1 MGEIDYGNEDVNNF
15 VARIK
20 EIIIDGKENPQ
31 MQAQPDGARDE
42 SQQRD
47 LGEEEGG
54 VSERAEESS
63 GGREDEGEV
72 KFSLSLGAPYQGSK
86 GQIATRVVDALPS
99 GRRFVDLFSDGVT
112 VTHAA
117 MLSGKYGEY
126 RMNDINPTRLELLL
140 GGMRGDYHGYRPR
153 ELSAEEF
160 KAIKGTP
167 EGLMLSYGGLDRN
180 VDPDKDSVARRVRRV
195 QRLEDL
201 KGYAD
206 QVESSNS
213 DYRDVELEPGDVVY
227 ADIPYQGTNKTGYRA
242 GARFDKQAFSDWG
255 LAQDV
260 PIYVSEQSIP
270 DGWVEVASWE
280 MPSMNAQK
288 KRGEKLFVQERF
300 AGDGGKATAHE
311 TGRDTEDRERS
322 R

>member
-1 MGEIDYGNEDVNNF
+1 M
-15 VARIK
+15 
-20 EIIIDGKENPQ
+20 
-31 MQAQPDGARDE
+31 
-42 SQQRD
+42 
-47 LGEEEGG
+47 
-54 VSERAEESS
+54 
-63 GGREDEGEV
+63 
-72 KFSLSLGAPYQGSK
+72 SLGAPYQGSK

-126 RMNDINPTRLELLL
+126 RMNDINPAGLELFL

-180 VDPDKDSVARRVRRV
+180 VDPDKDSVARRV

-206 QVESSNS
+206 QVKSSNS
-213 DYRDVELEPGDVVY
+213 DYRDVELEPGDVVVTQ
-227 ADIPYQGTNKTGYRA
+227 DM
-242 GARFDKQAFSDWG
+242 G
-255 LAQDV
+255 LA
-260 PIYVSEQSIP
+260 
-270 DGWVEVASWE
+270 
-280 MPSMNAQK
+280 SMVLGRGAK
-288 KRGEKLFVQERF
+288 AIGVRGETYDKRTIDALLLVRHAEKEARRNPRRGTSPKGGPRAFTSADRRHFVARL
-300 AGDGGKATAHE
+300 
-311 TGRDTEDRERS
+311 REVLEEACAD
-322 R
+322 

>member
-1 MGEIDYGNEDVNNF
+1 M
-15 VARIK
+15 
-20 EIIIDGKENPQ
+20 
-31 MQAQPDGARDE
+31 
-42 SQQRD
+42 
-47 LGEEEGG
+47 
-54 VSERAEESS
+54 
-63 GGREDEGEV
+63 
-72 KFSLSLGAPYQGSK
+72 SLGAPYQGSK

-126 RMNDINPTRLELLL
+126 RMNDINPAGLELFL

-180 VDPDKDSVARRVRRV
+180 VDPDKDSVARRV

-206 QVESSNS
+206 QVKSSNS